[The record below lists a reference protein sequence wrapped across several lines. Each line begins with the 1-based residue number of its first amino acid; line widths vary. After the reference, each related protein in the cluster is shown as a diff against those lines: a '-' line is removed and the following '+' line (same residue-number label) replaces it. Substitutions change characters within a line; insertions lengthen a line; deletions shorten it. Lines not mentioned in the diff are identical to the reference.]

1 MWNKRIIVAAIGEKG
16 VRYGNGRQMPK
27 IFVGLVDACRAD
39 FYDVSSGG
47 CILGYTA
54 SKRSFKLMRS
64 FISYAEALREILS
77 GIGIGISECRVPVRY
92 RLVRR
97 PYFRLKPRFE
107 ICRDTEEQVLARV
120 QGSQTYRDDFE
131 RLQIGPTSRLQ
142 PRPGLPLC

>member
-16 VRYGNGRQMPK
+16 MRYGNGRQMPR

-39 FYDVSSGG
+39 FYDVSSSG

-54 SKRSFKLMRS
+54 SKRSFKLMEL
-64 FISYAEALREILS
+64 FISYAEALREILP

-92 RLVRR
+92 RLARR

-107 ICRDTEEQVLARV
+107 ISRETEEQVLARV
-120 QGSQTYRDDFE
+120 HGLQTYKDDFK
-131 RLQIGPTSRLQ
+131 RLQIRPTNRL
-142 PRPGLPLC
+142 